1 MLCAIWIS
9 VVIPSVSSSFSWRN
23 EMRLSWVMCRF
34 YEHANVIES
43 RKQGEMICAFK
54 KSSLSYPTHTDT
66 FGALNVCSA
75 QDMKICWNVSCHMG
89 KLWLLLTGTKRNFE
103 NRNKLTHT
111 HTHIKQMNVDGFII
125 LPVTSYAFSLL
136 EITVEKNEVN
146 TSILTTLSQ
155 ALLLFC
161 HFQWVFVICKR
172 N

>member
-1 MLCAIWIS
+1 MPFEFPLLFQALARASLGETKCGWAGWCVGFMSMQMSLKVGNRVKWYVHSRSLLFHIPHTHRHIWCAQCVLRSRYEDMLKCVMSYGKTLA
-9 VVIPSVSSSFSWRN
+9 VINWN
-23 EMRLSWVMCRF
+23 E
-34 YEHANVIES
+34 
-43 RKQGEMICAFK
+43 K
-54 KSSLSYPTHTDT
+54 
-66 FGALNVCSA
+66 
-75 QDMKICWNVSCHMG
+75 
-89 KLWLLLTGTKRNFE
+89 KLWKSE
-103 NRNKLTHT
+103 QTHT

-161 HFQWVFVICKR
+161 HFQWLFVICKR